1 MTVATIGAAVADA
14 AARLAARGNDSPRR
28 DARRLVALAAGM
40 DDAVI
45 LGYPERTLDDDA
57 ARRLACFVA
66 RRLKGEPVSRLAGRR
81 EFWSHDFALSP
92 ETLDPRPDSETL
104 VEAALERVADR
115 RARLSIL
122 DLGTGTGC
130 LLLSLLAE
138 LPCAWGIGVD
148 IAPGAAA
155 TARRNAAEMG
165 LESRAFFVVGEWAT
179 SLVGGFDLVAANPP
193 YVASGEIAGL
203 APEVALFEPRTA
215 LDGGADGLDAYRALA
230 PQLAERLVPGGFA
243 CVEVGAGQA
252 NFATAIFDRVGLDVI
267 GRRCDIEGR
276 ERCLVLGRTKKT
288 VGIRG
293 LPV

>member
-1 MTVATIGAAVADA
+1 MTIGDAVADA
-14 AARLAARGNDSPRR
+14 WARLAARGIESPRR
-28 DARRLVALAAGM
+28 DARLLVALAAGM
-40 DDAVI
+40 DDAVV
-45 LGYPERTLDDDA
+45 LGYPERALDDA
-57 ARRLACFVA
+57 AAERLACFVE

-81 EFWSHDFALSP
+81 EFWSHGFALSP

-104 VEAALERVADR
+104 VEAALERVVDR
-115 RARLSIL
+115 QAGLSIL

-148 IAPGAAA
+148 IVPGAAVI
-155 TARRNAAEMG
+155 ARRNAAAMG
-165 LESRAFFVVGEWAT
+165 LESRAFFVVGDWAA
-179 SLVGGFDLVAANPP
+179 SLAGGFDLVAVNPP
-193 YVASGEIAGL
+193 YVASGEIAEL

-230 PQLAERLVPGGFA
+230 PQLGKCLAPGGIA

-252 NFATAIFDRVGLDVI
+252 DFAAAFFDRAGLDLV
-267 GRRCDIEGR
+267 GRHCDMAGR

>member
-1 MTVATIGAAVADA
+1 MTIGDAVADA
-14 AARLAARGNDSPRR
+14 SARLAARGIDSPRR
-28 DARRLVALAAGM
+28 DARLLVALAAGM
-40 DDAVI
+40 DDAVV
-45 LGYPERTLDDDA
+45 LGYPERSLDDEA
-57 ARRLACFVA
+57 ARRFACLVE
-66 RRLKGEPVSRLAGRR
+66 RRLRGEPVSRLAGRR
-81 EFWSHDFALSP
+81 EFWSHGFALSP

-104 VEAALERVADR
+104 VEAALELVADR
-115 RARLSIL
+115 QARLGIL

-148 IAPGAAA
+148 IVPGAAA
-155 TARRNAAEMG
+155 IARRNAAEMG
-165 LESRAFFVVGEWAT
+165 LESRAFFVVGDWSGT
-179 SLVGGFDLVAANPP
+179 LSGRFDLVVANPP

-230 PQLAERLVPGGFA
+230 PQIAQHLAPGGYA
-243 CVEVGAGQA
+243 CVEVGTGQGDFVA
-252 NFATAIFDRVGLDVI
+252 EIFCRAGLDLV
-267 GRRCDIEGR
+267 GRRYDIANR

>member
-1 MTVATIGAAVADA
+1 MTIGDAVTDA
-14 AARLAARGNDSPRR
+14 TARLAARGIESPRR
-28 DARRLVALAAGM
+28 DARLLVALAAGM

-45 LGYPERTLDDDA
+45 LGYPERALDGEA
-57 ARRLACFVA
+57 ARRLACFVE
-66 RRLKGEPVSRLAGRR
+66 RRLNGEPVSRLAGRR
-81 EFWSHDFALSP
+81 EFWSHGFALSP

-104 VEAALERVADR
+104 VEVALERVADR
-115 RARLSIL
+115 HAPLSIL

-148 IAPGAAA
+148 IVPGAAA

-165 LESRAFFVVGEWAT
+165 LESRAFFVADDWAA
-179 SLVGGFDLVAANPP
+179 SLCGGFDLVTANPP
-193 YVASGEIAGL
+193 YVASAVIAGL
-203 APEVALFEPRTA
+203 APEVALFEPRIA

-230 PQLAERLVPGGFA
+230 PQLARRLAPGGFA
-243 CVEVGAGQA
+243 CVEVGVGQA
-252 NFATAIFDRVGLDVI
+252 DSAVSIFDRVGLDLVE
-267 GRRCDIEGR
+267 RRFDMTRR